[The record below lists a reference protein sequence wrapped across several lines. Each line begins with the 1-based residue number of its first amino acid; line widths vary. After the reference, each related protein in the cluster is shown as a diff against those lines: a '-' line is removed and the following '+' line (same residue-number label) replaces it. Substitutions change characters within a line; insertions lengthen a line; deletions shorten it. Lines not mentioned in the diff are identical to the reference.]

1 MLTYLLLLARRSP
14 RQPLQGAVFA
24 LHARENRVFYVRGDF
39 PSDNSP
45 ILIIL
50 FFRQSAPPKGLCF
63 LHQRF
68 NYFVKVH
75 KVRGFYKY
83 CVAAKKKSVFFL

>member
-1 MLTYLLLLARRSP
+1 MYINLNKRVDKADTLQAESSLSELSFENKGFRSRGYP

-45 ILIIL
+45 ISQIL
-50 FFRQSAPPKGLCF
+50 SFST
-63 LHQRF
+63 
-68 NYFVKVH
+68 V
-75 KVRGFYKY
+75 
-83 CVAAKKKSVFFL
+83 